1 MLKKDMYFKDQRS
14 LKLVDQTNLVAKDA
28 LKDPSLTDSH
38 QSDFE
43 KEPFVNPKDV
53 VLSSLAGMV
62 IAMFLFTSVGDS
74 WRRLFFIGLDWLPG
88 ERWLKLGVLAFA
100 LVAVVLAFVL
110 QRHKQLQKSKQL
122 LYDQSLEHHLA
133 LQAAMKA
140 EKNAGATK
148 KRLDYLGGIDSLL
161 KIIIADLT
169 YDLGIV
175 DKQES

>member
-1 MLKKDMYFKDQRS
+1 M
-14 LKLVDQTNLVAKDA
+14 
-28 LKDPSLTDSH
+28 
-38 QSDFE
+38 
-43 KEPFVNPKDV
+43 
-53 VLSSLAGMV
+53 
-62 IAMFLFTSVGDS
+62 
-74 WRRLFFIGLDWLPG
+74 
-88 ERWLKLGVLAFA
+88 
-100 LVAVVLAFVL
+100 AVVLAFVL

-140 EKNAGATK
+140 EKNTGATK